1 MFIIAQVKE
10 KCNDEISK
18 VGMAEVIQTLQD
30 GGRLNDLIAVEILK
44 GSNEKALDI
53 LRVCGCKA
61 VIPGTMFAPL
71 TEVARFY
78 QCRPSYL
85 QTVLNRVGITP
96 TKTPADVMKCGF
108 SHFLV
113 YFDLE
118 KKFRVSSRYCD
129 HTLTDLETNQK
140 YEFTHSNSAG
150 ANFYSARVVLALAM
164 LMYFG
169 RTVNMDV
176 MSSEIYERLLS
187 STYYD
192 AAQRVIVER
201 RAKQQAEAKAA
212 ADVKPD
218 TNPDNNTA
226 VMSDGKVTMTADFL
240 AGIIKTAVHEA
251 IAEYA
256 KTVTPAVKSVA
267 TVPPSTPTSES
278 KRYAP
283 GTIFNAAG
291 NPCRLAKPS
300 NWDEVMLQYH
310 AGAITQAA
318 AARMTGMC
326 VTTFSKYSKGLSQF
340 LS

>member
-1 MFIIAQVKE
+1 MFIIAQVNE

-108 SHFLV
+108 SNFLV
-113 YFDLE
+113 YFNLG

-169 RTVNMDV
+169 RTVNTDV
-176 MSSEIYERLLS
+176 MSGEIYERLLS
-187 STYYD
+187 STYHD
-192 AAQRVIVER
+192 AAQRAIAER
-201 RAKQQAEAKAA
+201 RIQQQAEVKAA
-212 ADVKPD
+212 V
-218 TNPDNNTA
+218 PDNNTA

-240 AGIIKTAVHEA
+240 AGLIKTAVHEA
-251 IAEYA
+251 VAEFA
-256 KTVTPAVKSVA
+256 KTVTPAAPAVA
-267 TVPPSTPTSES
+267 ESPPTSPAPTGSRPRLS
-278 KRYAP
+278 KP
-283 GTIFNAAG
+283 D
-291 NPCRLAKPS
+291 
-300 NWDEVMLQYH
+300 NWDFIIAQYD
-310 AGAITQAA
+310 AGAITRTNAAHQA
-318 AARMTGMC
+318 GMS
-326 VTTFSKYSKGLSQF
+326 VVSFDNYRKGLRHFVS
-340 LS
+340 